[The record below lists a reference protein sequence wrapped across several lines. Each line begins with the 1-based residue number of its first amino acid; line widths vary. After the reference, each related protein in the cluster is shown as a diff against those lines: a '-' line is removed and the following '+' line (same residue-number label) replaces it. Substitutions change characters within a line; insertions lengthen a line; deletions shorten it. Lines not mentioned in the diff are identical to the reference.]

1 MNDPYSF
8 ETKRTAVTVTTKN
21 NSEDD
26 DNKENRKAS
35 AIDNKWQGNYKINT
49 RLRKQQSTE

>member
-1 MNDPYSF
+1 MNDQYSF